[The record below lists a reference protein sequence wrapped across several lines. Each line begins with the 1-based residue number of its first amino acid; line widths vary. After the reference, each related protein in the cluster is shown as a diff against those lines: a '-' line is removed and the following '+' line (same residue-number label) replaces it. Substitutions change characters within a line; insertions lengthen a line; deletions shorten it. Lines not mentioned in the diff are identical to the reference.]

1 VKRIYLIIGILVKC
15 PGGLCSNI
23 IFSKN
28 KISEFKLSGKALL
41 ESKLINYRIFFKI
54 KMWKLI
60 VISQAIFG
68 LYLLNMVFVDG
79 VSNIFEK
86 GFNAKSD
93 TEIMKCG

>member
-1 VKRIYLIIGILVKC
+1 
-15 PGGLCSNI
+15 
-23 IFSKN
+23 
-28 KISEFKLSGKALL
+28 
-41 ESKLINYRIFFKI
+41 
-54 KMWKLI
+54 MWKLI